1 MTEDAALREELE
13 AALDE
18 REILADIGRL
28 VVVPSFGGDET
39 PAQHAVAAIAER
51 LGLQA
56 DLVEEDLDQLRHADG
71 YPGEEVPRDRL
82 VSLSVTL
89 PSARRGPR
97 LCFNGHVDVVPPGTE
112 QWASDPFRA
121 SVRNGWLHGRGSA
134 DMKSGLVSALHAM
147 AAVRRVYGSAV
158 PGEVVLQ
165 SVAAEEDGGLGAF
178 AALRRDADFAGCVI
192 AEPTDRALVCAQAG
206 ALGFEGRIRGR
217 GAHACVRLDGV
228 SALDRFLPVYAALHD
243 LEGTLNDD
251 VTSAVMRRLPLPYP
265 LSVGRVRAGTWSSS
279 VIDELV
285 FEGRVGVPVG
295 RAPEE
300 VRRLFEDAVA
310 TAADAEGPPPEI
322 TWSGGQFAPGETDAG
337 HPFVALVAD
346 TIAAVTGLPAPLTGV
361 PYGADMRLYCARG
374 IPTVM
379 YGPGDIRR
387 AHAVDEAVPL
397 GEVFSHVRTLAR
409 LASVFADRS

>member
-1 MTEDAALREELE
+1 MTEDAALRDELE

-18 REILADIGRL
+18 REIVADIGRL
-28 VVVPSFGGDET
+28 VAEPSFDGDET
-39 PAQHAVAAIAER
+39 RAQHAVAAIAER
-51 LGLQA
+51 LGLQP
-56 DLVEEDLDQLRHADG
+56 DLVEEDLDELRHADG
-71 YPGEEVPRDRL
+71 YPGEEVARDRL

-89 PSARRGPR
+89 ASTRRGPR
-97 LCFNGHVDVVPPGTE
+97 LCFSGHVDVVPPGAE
-112 QWASDPFRA
+112 RWASDPFRA

-134 DMKSGLVSALHAM
+134 DMKSGVVSALHAM
-147 AAVRRVYGSAV
+147 AAVRRVYGTAV
-158 PGEVVLQ
+158 PGEVVLH

-192 AEPTDRALVCAQAG
+192 PEPTDRALVCAQAG
-206 ALGFEGRIRGR
+206 ALSFEGRIRGR

-243 LEGTLNDD
+243 LERVLNTD
-251 VTSAVMRRLPLPYP
+251 VASAVMRTLPLPYP

-279 VIDELV
+279 VIDELA

-295 RAPEE
+295 RTPDE
-300 VRRLFEDAVA
+300 VRRLFEGAVA
-310 TAADAEGPPPEI
+310 AAADAEGPPPEI
-322 TWSGGQFAPGETDAG
+322 TWSGGQFAPAETDPG
-337 HPFVALVAD
+337 HPFVALVAE
-346 TIAAVTGLPAPLTGV
+346 TIAAVTGLPAPVTGV

-397 GEVFSHVRTLAR
+397 GEVFSSTRTLAR
-409 LASVFADRS
+409 LAAVFADRS